1 MTNMNKN
8 IEAMNK
14 TELKQLA
21 KDLIPEICRL
31 KNEVSE
37 LKKKVEL
44 LQKLV

>member
-1 MTNMNKN
+1 MGKS
-8 IEAMNK
+8 IESMNK

-21 KDLIPEICRL
+21 KDLISEISRL

>member
-1 MTNMNKN
+1 MAKS
-8 IEAMNK
+8 IESMNK

-21 KDLIPEICRL
+21 KDLISEISRL

>member
-1 MTNMNKN
+1 
-8 IEAMNK
+8 MNK

-21 KDLIPEICRL
+21 KDLISEINRL